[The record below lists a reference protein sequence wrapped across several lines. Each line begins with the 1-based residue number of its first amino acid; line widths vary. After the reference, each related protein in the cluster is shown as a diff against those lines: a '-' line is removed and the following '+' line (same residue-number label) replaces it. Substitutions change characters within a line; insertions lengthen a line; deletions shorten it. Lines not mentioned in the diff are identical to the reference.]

1 MTKMVPPEKTTM
13 SSTGPLLRVFI
24 YCFFYVVLFSLM
36 RMVSIYIYEL
46 VLQEHNDIITII
58 TIIII
63 IILISIIIIIII
75 IISLCS
81 GGN

>member
-1 MTKMVPPEKTTM
+1 MFF
-13 SSTGPLLRVFI
+13 LRRIVEFDANDI
-24 YCFFYVVLFSLM
+24 Y
-36 RMVSIYIYEL
+36 IYIYEL

-63 IILISIIIIIII
+63 ILISIIIIIIIII